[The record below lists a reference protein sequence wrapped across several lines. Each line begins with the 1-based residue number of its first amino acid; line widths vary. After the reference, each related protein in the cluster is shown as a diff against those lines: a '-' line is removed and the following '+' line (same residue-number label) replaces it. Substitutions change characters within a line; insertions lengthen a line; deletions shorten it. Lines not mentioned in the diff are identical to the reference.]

1 MRKLLIR
8 HNLARSNKN
17 TLPNP
22 YFQSTITS
30 WSNDLRFLQ
39 FKDTDLYNIDVSV
52 CLVIP
57 LNEKSRKGHQFPIL
71 VPLATF
77 WDVTELWVGWIF
89 LDKKFQFAF
98 SIWIDYL
105 VSNQKKT
112 NLYSCNDLFH
122 SLRHQL
128 YFQIQILNYELYIK
142 II

>member
-8 HNLARSNKN
+8 HNLAWSNKN
-17 TLPNP
+17 MLLNP

-30 WSNDLRFLQ
+30 WSNDLRFLL
-39 FKDTDLYNIDVSV
+39 FKDTDYYNIDVSV

-71 VPLATF
+71 LALDPF
-77 WDVTELWVGWIF
+77 WDVTEFWVGWIF
-89 LDKKFQFAF
+89 LDKKCQFTF

-112 NLYSCNDLFH
+112 NWYSYNDLFH

-128 YFQIQILNYELYIK
+128 CF
-142 II
+142 